1 MAIEIGRR
9 QFISALG
16 GATVAWPLAAHAQQP
31 AMPVIGFLSYASPD
45 AFGARLRAFRQGLKE
60 IGYIEGQNLTIEYRW
75 VGENYD
81 RLPEAAA
88 DLVQRRVVLIF
99 AAGTPATLA
108 AKAATATIP
117 IVFNTGGDPV
127 RLGLVSSMNRPSGN
141 VTGVAFIISELV
153 TKQFSLLHNLL
164 PKASVV
170 GFLTNLANSQT
181 ESQIRDAA
189 AAAQTLGLHVI
200 MQRASS
206 TPEIETA
213 LANLVQQRVEAL
225 IVGADGFFS
234 ARRDQLIALASRYSI
249 PAIYDLREFVEAG
262 GLMSYGTSITDAL
275 RQAGVYVGR
284 ILKGEKTTDLPVIQ
298 STKFELVLNLKTAK
312 ALDIR
317 ISDNL
322 LSIADEV
329 IE

>member
-1 MAIEIGRR
+1 MAIGIGRR

-16 GATVAWPLAAHAQQP
+16 GATAAWPLAAHAQQP

-45 AFGARLRAFRQGLKE
+45 AFGTRLRAFRQGLKD
-60 IGYIEGQNLTIEYRW
+60 IGYVEGQNLTIEYRW

-81 RLPEAAA
+81 RLPNAAA

-108 AKAATATIP
+108 AEAATATIP

-141 VTGVAFIISELV
+141 VTGVAFIISDLV
-153 TKQFSLLHNLL
+153 TKQFSFLHNLL
-164 PKASVV
+164 PKVSVV
-170 GFLTNLANSQT
+170 GFLTNPANSQT
-181 ESQIRDAA
+181 ESQIGDAA

-200 MQRASS
+200 MQRAGS
-206 TPEIETA
+206 TPEIEAA
-213 LANLVQQRVEAL
+213 LANLLQQRVEAL

-249 PAIYDLREFVEAG
+249 PAIYYLREFVEAG

-284 ILKGEKTTDLPVIQ
+284 ILKGEKSTDLPVIQ

-312 ALDIR
+312 ALHIR